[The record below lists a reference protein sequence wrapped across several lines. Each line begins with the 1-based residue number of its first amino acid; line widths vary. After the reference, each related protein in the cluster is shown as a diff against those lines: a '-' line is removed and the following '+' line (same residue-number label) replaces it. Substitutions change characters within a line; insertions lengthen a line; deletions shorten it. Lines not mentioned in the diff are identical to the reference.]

1 MDLSKNFDG
10 KMEYSKDFIKKCLA
24 LYPNNE
30 KIIDLLSRKSYL
42 LKEELIQGI
51 EKADSN
57 KKEKED
63 LYNEFNN
70 LYKEQYLSRNL
81 YIDEKYGTVSEVL
94 VHFGNIEREKKIPLE
109 ELASLERNSRKMLQ
123 QNKSR
128 RNIGSD
134 VAAKYISD

>member
-10 KMEYSKDFIKKCLA
+10 KMEYPEDFIKKCLA

-42 LKEELIQGI
+42 LKEELTQGI
-51 EKADSN
+51 EEADSN

-70 LYKEQYLSRNL
+70 LYKEQYLSKNL
-81 YIDEKYGTVSEVL
+81 YINEKYGTVSEVL
-94 VHFGNIEREKKIPLE
+94 VHFGNIERENKIPLE